1 MAILDGRLF
10 RSLLQWGD
18 DMKYIKLT
26 RGNTEIWYP
35 MFEIKPEYIGNGFGW
50 TPFTTEGG
58 SVSGAISAGNIP
70 GTIQEQM
77 TNIFYDEIPLAAS
90 EFGSLIQTEDL
101 FIQDPDRGGNWLKR
115 AGGDYTEIPVGEK
128 PDDWDTNYFDYCT
141 ITQDNYWQ
149 MWIYSVPIGGSQ
161 IDVPPTWNATAQY
174 YKNNTSDLRER
185 FNHMF
190 KTSAGF
196 TFGIWTGTGAGFAGY
211 NKHYSRLG
219 TNPGGLL
226 FDTANKFYLRDPNG
240 TILTFTG
247 LNRDQITWYS
257 ALTIMDLTP
266 YGESGYSTIP
276 LQDNSRTYYIF
287 VYVTYQ
293 STTYYGIMNLGLSSG
308 GAPVNARMLLFD
320 ENLWG
325 ADSISDDPPE
335 PAPQEGEWGD
345 PIERAGGH
353 GSFSDP
359 SDDSGAFDGT
369 ALAADIAAH
378 AAIMNANIQAGGF
391 HVYRLA
397 AGAMAA
403 ISRVL
408 FSQSFF
414 GLFTVSRYNP
424 LSCILSYHQ
433 LPATLA
439 PLTLD
444 GSAQTAAVKAGGYNF
459 NTDPDTPAQVPFQS
473 LVDSE
478 SHYFVGAADIPLYYD
493 AFPDFAPFTSA
504 KIHLPYIG
512 EMALDINKFQGGRI
526 AVDYNCDVISGNV
539 CAVITCQDRNGRHRE
554 VYTATGNAA
563 YTLPV
568 FSESQSGAAVGKL
581 IGSGVT
587 AAVTGN
593 AAGVLGAAAGAAEMA
608 AVGVPHSPQIQGSF
622 GGNVGAIGNRICFL
636 EITRPVWVETKRF
649 QELAGIPSGLS
660 GTIANLRASGFIQ
673 VQTIETEGIQATQAE
688 CDLIE
693 QILKS
698 GIYVK

>member
-1 MAILDGRLF
+1 MANVWMTRGEMIEDSAILPPSFTARYLDSNG
-10 RSLLQWGD
+10 
-18 DMKYIKLT
+18 
-26 RGNTEIWYP
+26 
-35 MFEIKPEYIGNGFGW
+35 EYIDCEYFKNDVLQYRVGVNDTTCDMGWWESGDGFGTNRFIVQYLAQNITNLPQATSARRISIDIPVYMRNVKYLDICFCVW
-50 TPFTTEGG
+50 IDLGYVRGASLASFNDVSALAYVKGSDDVNLYCIPTP
-58 SVSGAISAGNIP
+58 GNDHPGTSRLTIP
-70 GTIQEQM
+70 GSPGFVPFRF
-77 TNIFYDEIPLAAS
+77 FYDDEDNPVDIDFITL
-90 EFGSLIQTEDL
+90 EFAD
-101 FIQDPDRGGNWLKR
+101 
-115 AGGDYTEIPVGEK
+115 
-128 PDDWDTNYFDYCT
+128 
-141 ITQDNYWQ
+141 
-149 MWIYSVPIGGSQ
+149 
-161 IDVPPTWNATAQY
+161 
-174 YKNNTSDLRER
+174 
-185 FNHMF
+185 
-190 KTSAGF
+190 
-196 TFGIWTGTGAGFAGY
+196 
-211 NKHYSRLG
+211 
-219 TNPGGLL
+219 
-226 FDTANKFYLRDPNG
+226 
-240 TILTFTG
+240 
-247 LNRDQITWYS
+247 
-257 ALTIMDLTP
+257 
-266 YGESGYSTIP
+266 GYSE
-276 LQDNSRTYYIF
+276 N
-287 VYVTYQ
+287 
-293 STTYYGIMNLGLSSG
+293 NLLN
-308 GAPVNARMLLFD
+308 V
-320 ENLWG
+320 W
-325 ADSISDDPPE
+325 ISQPCYNDDIVFADDPHPT
-335 PAPQEGEWGD
+335 PQEGEWGD

-378 AAIMNANIQAGGF
+378 AKIMNANIQAGGF

-424 LSCILSYHQ
+424 LSCILSYHL
-433 LPATLA
+433 LPETLA

-444 GSAQTAAVKAGGYNF
+444 DTAQTAAVKAGGYNF
-459 NTDPDTPAQVPFQS
+459 QTDPDAPVQVPVQS

-478 SHYFVGAADIPLYYD
+478 THYFVGAADIPLFYD

-593 AAGVLGAAAGAAEMA
+593 AAGVLGAAAGALEMA
-608 AVGVPHSPQIQGSF
+608 AAGVPHSPQIQGSF

-636 EITRPVWVETKRF
+636 EITRPEWVETQRF
-649 QELAGIPSGLS
+649 QELTGIPSGLS
-660 GTIANLRASGFIQ
+660 GTIAGLQASGFIQ
-673 VQTIETEGIQATQAE
+673 VQTIETEGIAATQAE

>member
-1 MAILDGRLF
+1 
-10 RSLLQWGD
+10 
-18 DMKYIKLT
+18 
-26 RGNTEIWYP
+26 

-50 TPFTTEGG
+50 TAFTTDSGNISG
-58 SVSGAISAGNIP
+58 AVSGGNIP

-77 TNIFYDEIPLAAS
+77 TNIFYDEIPLKATD
-90 EFGSLIQTEDL
+90 FGSITQTECL
-101 FIQDPDRGGNWLKR
+101 YEQDPDRPAGWLKR
-115 AGGDYTEIPVGEK
+115 AGGDYTEIPIGEK
-128 PDDWDTNYFDYCT
+128 PDDWDSNYFDYCT
-141 ITQDNYWQ
+141 IAQDNYYSIWT
-149 MWIYSVPIGGSQ
+149 YSVQIGGSQ
-161 IDVPPTWNATAQY
+161 IDIPPTWDASTQY
-174 YKNNTSDLRER
+174 YKNNTDDLRQR
-185 FNHMF
+185 FSHLF
-190 KTSAGF
+190 KSGAGY
-196 TFGIWTGTGAGFAGY
+196 TFGIWTGSGTGYAGY

-219 TNPGGLL
+219 TNPGSTLYNNL
-226 FDTANKFYLRDPNG
+226 DKVYWKDPSG
-240 TILTFTG
+240 SPLTFSG
-247 LNRDQITWYS
+247 LNNDQVIWYS
-257 ALTIMDLTP
+257 ALTIMDLSP
-266 YGESGYSTIP
+266 YGESGFATVP
-276 LQDNSRTYYIF
+276 LTSNRKDYYIF
-287 VYVTYQ
+287 VYLNYQ
-293 STTYYGIMNLGLSSG
+293 GTDYYGIMNLGLSSG
-308 GAPVNARMLLFD
+308 GAPVNARMILFD
-320 ENLWG
+320 VNFWG
-325 ADSISDDPPE
+325 AESISDDPPE
-335 PAPQEGEWGD
+335 PQPQDGEWGD

-359 SDDSGAFDGT
+359 SDDSGSFNGT

-424 LSCILSYHQ
+424 LSCILSYHL
-433 LPATLA
+433 LPDTLA
-439 PLTLD
+439 PLTL
-444 GSAQTAAVKAGGYNF
+444 GGQAQTAAVQAGGYNF
-459 NTDPDTPAQVPFQS
+459 ATDPDMPVQVPFQS
-473 LVDSE
+473 LVDAE
-478 SHYFVGAADIPLYYD
+478 THYFVGAADIPLYYD
-493 AFPDFAPFTSA
+493 AFPDFAPFTQA

-512 EMALDINKFQGGRI
+512 EMTLDINKFQGGRI

-539 CAVITCQDRNGRHRE
+539 CAVITCQDRNGRYRE

-581 IGSGVT
+581 IGSGVM

-593 AAGVLGAAAGAAEMA
+593 AAGVLGAAAGAMEMA

-636 EITRPVWVETKRF
+636 EITRPEWVETEHF

-660 GTIANLRASGFIQ
+660 GTIADLGASGFIQ
-673 VQTIETEGIQATQAE
+673 VQTIETDGITATQAE

-698 GIYVK
+698 GIYLK

>member
-1 MAILDGRLF
+1 
-10 RSLLQWGD
+10 
-18 DMKYIKLT
+18 
-26 RGNTEIWYP
+26 
-35 MFEIKPEYIGNGFGW
+35 
-50 TPFTTEGG
+50 
-58 SVSGAISAGNIP
+58 
-70 GTIQEQM
+70 M
-77 TNIFYDEIPLAAS
+77 TNIFYDEIPLKAS
-90 EFGSLIQTEDL
+90 DFGSITQTECL
-101 FIQDPDRGGNWLKR
+101 YEQDPDRPAGWLKR
-115 AGGDYTEIPVGEK
+115 AGGDYTAIPIGEK
-128 PDDWDTNYFDYCT
+128 PGDWDSNFFDYCT
-141 ITQDNYWQ
+141 IAQDNY
-149 MWIYSVPIGGSQ
+149 YSIWTYTVQIGGSQ
-161 IDVPPTWNATAQY
+161 IDVPPTWDASTQY
-174 YKNNTSDLRER
+174 YKNNTEDLRQR
-185 FNHMF
+185 FSHLF
-190 KTSAGF
+190 KSSAGY
-196 TFGIWTGTGAGFAGY
+196 TFGIWTGSGTGDEGY

-219 TNPGGLL
+219 TNPGSTLYNNL
-226 FDTANKFYLRDPNG
+226 DKVYWRDPNG
-240 TILTFTG
+240 APLSFFG
-247 LNRDQITWYS
+247 LNNDQVIWYS
-257 ALTIMDLTP
+257 ALTIMDLSP
-266 YGESGYSTIP
+266 YGESGYATVP
-276 LQDNSRTYYIF
+276 LTSNRKDYYIF
-287 VYVTYQ
+287 VYLTYQ
-293 STTYYGIMNLGLSSG
+293 DTTYYGIMNLGLSSG
-308 GAPVNARMLLFD
+308 GAPVNARMILFD
-320 ENLWG
+320 ENFWG

-335 PAPQEGEWGD
+335 PVPQEGDWGA

-378 AAIMNANIQAGGF
+378 AAVMNANIQAGGF

-403 ISRVL
+403 ITRVL

-424 LSCILSYHQ
+424 LSCMLSYHL
-433 LPATLA
+433 LPETLA

-444 GSAQTAAVKAGGYNF
+444 GTVQTAAVKAGGYNF
-459 NTDPDTPAQVPFQS
+459 ATDPDTPVQVPFQS

-478 SHYFVGAADIPLYYD
+478 THYFVGAADIPYYYD

-512 EMALDINKFQGGRI
+512 EMALDINKFQGGKI

-539 CAVITCQDRNGRHRE
+539 CAVITCQDRNNRRRE

-581 IGSGVT
+581 IGSGVM

-593 AAGVLGAAAGAAEMA
+593 AAGVLGAAADAMEMA

-636 EITRPVWVETKRF
+636 EITRPEWVETERF

-660 GTIANLRASGFIQ
+660 GTIADLGASGYVQ
-673 VQTIETEGIQATQAE
+673 VQTIETEGIPATQAE

>member
-1 MAILDGRLF
+1 MANVWMTRDEMIEDSAILPPSFTARYLDSNG
-10 RSLLQWGD
+10 
-18 DMKYIKLT
+18 
-26 RGNTEIWYP
+26 
-35 MFEIKPEYIGNGFGW
+35 EYIDCEYFKNDVLQNRVGVNDTTCDMGWWESGDGIGTNRFIVQYLAQNITNLPQATSARRISIDIPVYMRNVKYLDICFCVWIDLGYVRGASLASFNDVSALAYVKGSDDVNLYCIPTPGNDH
-50 TPFTTEGG
+50 
-58 SVSGAISAGNIP
+58 P
-70 GTIQEQM
+70 GTSRLSIQGSPGFVPFRF
-77 TNIFYDEIPLAAS
+77 FYDDEDNPVDIDFITL
-90 EFGSLIQTEDL
+90 EFAD
-101 FIQDPDRGGNWLKR
+101 
-115 AGGDYTEIPVGEK
+115 
-128 PDDWDTNYFDYCT
+128 
-141 ITQDNYWQ
+141 
-149 MWIYSVPIGGSQ
+149 
-161 IDVPPTWNATAQY
+161 
-174 YKNNTSDLRER
+174 
-185 FNHMF
+185 
-190 KTSAGF
+190 
-196 TFGIWTGTGAGFAGY
+196 
-211 NKHYSRLG
+211 
-219 TNPGGLL
+219 
-226 FDTANKFYLRDPNG
+226 
-240 TILTFTG
+240 
-247 LNRDQITWYS
+247 
-257 ALTIMDLTP
+257 
-266 YGESGYSTIP
+266 GYS
-276 LQDNSRTYYIF
+276 
-287 VYVTYQ
+287 
-293 STTYYGIMNLGLSSG
+293 
-308 GAPVNARMLLFD
+308 
-320 ENLWG
+320 ENNQLNVW
-325 ADSISDDPPE
+325 ISQPCYNDDIVFADDPHPT
-335 PAPQEGEWGD
+335 PQEGEWGD

-378 AAIMNANIQAGGF
+378 AKIMNANIQAGGF

-424 LSCILSYHQ
+424 LSCILSYHL
-433 LPATLA
+433 LPETLA

-444 GSAQTAAVKAGGYNF
+444 GTAQTAAVKAGGYNF
-459 NTDPDTPAQVPFQS
+459 QTDPDAPVQVPVQS

-478 SHYFVGAADIPLYYD
+478 THYFVGAADIPLFYD

-593 AAGVLGAAAGAAEMA
+593 AAGVLGAAAGALEMA
-608 AVGVPHSPQIQGSF
+608 AAGVPHSPQIQGSF

-636 EITRPVWVETKRF
+636 EITRPEWVETQRF
-649 QELAGIPSGLS
+649 QELTGIPSGLS
-660 GTIANLRASGFIQ
+660 GTIAGLQASGFIQ
-673 VQTIETEGIQATQAE
+673 VQTIETEGIAATQAE